1 MGPVLVLLFLVVPVV
16 EIYLIVRVGQVIGAL
31 PTVLLLLAESLL
43 GAWLVKREGRR
54 TWTALQ
60 AALNSVRP
68 PGRELLDGALL
79 LIGGTLLLTPG
90 FLTDV
95 LGFFLV
101 LPVTRPVARRVLT
114 RLLARRIVLFGLV
127 PPGGPRR
134 GGAFGAPPRPGSRQ
148 PGDGRRRV
156 VPGEVIDPD
165 DRPGG

>member
-16 EIYLIVRVGQVIGAL
+16 EIYLIVQVGQVIGAL

-60 AALNSVRP
+60 AALGSVRP

-127 PPGGPRR
+127 PPGNPRP
-134 GGAFGAPPRPGSRQ
+134 GGAFGTPPGPGSRQ